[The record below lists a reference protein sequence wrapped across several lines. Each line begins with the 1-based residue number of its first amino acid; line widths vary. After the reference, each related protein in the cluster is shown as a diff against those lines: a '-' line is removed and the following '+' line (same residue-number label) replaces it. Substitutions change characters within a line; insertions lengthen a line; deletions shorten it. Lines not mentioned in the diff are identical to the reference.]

1 MSDELTLDFIHDHL
15 NYKRRG
21 HRGKQELIAKA
32 LGLHLGNQRVLDLT
46 AGLGQD
52 AVFLVQLGF
61 TVTAVERNAKIYSW
75 LADALLRARE
85 ADPELFSRLEFV
97 HADGKEIVR
106 NFFDVDAVYIDP
118 MFPHKKGDALPRK
131 EMVIFRKLVGDDTDA
146 VELFQAA
153 MQGVARRIVVK
164 RPLKAPPLFGEPV
177 HSFKG
182 KTIRYDLYIRH
193 DERK

>member
-1 MSDELTLDFIHDHL
+1 MSEELYLDFINDHL
-15 NYKRRG
+15 NYRRRG

-32 LGLHLGNQRVLDLT
+32 LGLHLGNRRVLDLT

-61 TVTAVERNAKIYSW
+61 TVTGVERNAKIFSW
-75 LADALLRARE
+75 LDDALKRATVAE
-85 ADPELFSRLEFV
+85 PEMFSRLKFI
-97 HADGKEIVR
+97 HADGKDVVR
-106 NFFDVDAVYIDP
+106 TLQDIDAVYIDP

-131 EMVIFRKLVGDDTDA
+131 EMVIFRGLVGDDTDA

-153 MQGVARRIVVK
+153 LQGVARRIVVK
-164 RPLKAPPLFGEPV
+164 RPIKAAPLFGEPV

-193 DERK
+193 